1 MYALLKRLG
10 VALPALLVS
19 LLVLSAFAVRPAAA
33 ASGHAPAAVPA
44 ATATITVTP
53 PVSTRGGLVSVSGSG
68 FVTNETVVLA
78 FDGNLTYSVRVQ
90 ATAAGQLPA
99 TNFTVPSV
107 SGPGAHRIVA
117 TGTTSQRSATAVV
130 IVEQAMIVATP
141 TSVSRGGLVSVSGA
155 GFAANERVDL
165 TIDGVTTPITA
176 ITATAAGAL
185 SSTSVMIPYTATVG
199 ERTLTATGLTS
210 HRTATARV
218 VLTSVMATLVATPAT
233 TSRGGTTTLTG
244 ANWAPN
250 EAITVTLSS
259 VTTPITVVHATA
271 QGAFPSTVVTIP
283 YTATRGAQAFTATGE
298 LSKRTATAAITLGAV
313 AATLVATPSTT
324 NRGGTTTLTG
334 GNWAPDEAITVTLSG
349 VTTPITVVHA
359 TAQGAFPSTVV
370 TIPYTAT
377 QGTQTLTATGAV
389 SKRTATA
396 TVTLAA
402 VTATFAV
409 TPAATNRG
417 GLITLS
423 GGSFAAN
430 EAVTVT
436 VDGVITPLATITAT
450 AQGTLSATGVSI
462 PYSIPA
468 GPHTLR
474 ATGAVSKRAATA
486 GITIAALTPSIS
498 VSPSA
503 AAPGATV
510 TVTGQ
515 GFGRQEQVT
524 LALNGAA
531 ISTTAPITTNNGA
544 FSVSFTVPST
554 VLNGQNT
561 ISAVGN
567 ESRVTAVTALTG
579 NLARAPLFYFAGGI
593 NTATEHSVVQ
603 VLNTNNQPADL
614 TLHFYSDNGT
624 ITSKTAT
631 VAAHTQAVIPVSQ
644 YGLPSGTFGL
654 QLNADRQVSA
664 QLTIERDG
672 RDGDTLL
679 GNTGLGTTWYLAE
692 GYTGLTFHENV
703 SIMNPDPSVAA
714 HVQLQLLPFGG
725 HAGRSV
731 TVTVAPHSNSVTDIN
746 ALLPGQSLSIIAT
759 SDRPVVVERTLTF
772 STNGYGMTTRAGSN
786 SPATSW
792 IFAEGTTVNR
802 FQTYLTLLNPNVTPA
817 LVTASFY
824 SRTGTSLGSRTILVT
839 GRSRANLKLNDLFSA
854 SGVASVVTSNQ
865 PIVVERPEYFGSPN
879 GYRIAGSDVFGRNG
893 AGVRW
898 SFPAGDT
905 QGRSEFLLVYN
916 PSATTVPIDVTA
928 YGSDGRT
935 LTQRIAVP
943 PTVRYNIDVGRLF
956 PGLAAQH
963 GIVLTSA
970 SGAGFVAEQTVF
982 APDHSTLRSTQGL
995 GQ

>member
-1 MYALLKRLG
+1 MYALVKRLG

-19 LLVLSAFAVRPAAA
+19 LLVLSAFAARPAVAA
-33 ASGHAPAAVPA
+33 TGANAAPA
-44 ATATITVTP
+44 ATAPAATPTAVAAPTLTVTP
-53 PVSTRGGLVSVSGSG
+53 PTSTRGGLVSVSGS
-68 FVTNETVVLA
+68 
-78 FDGNLTYSVRVQ
+78 
-90 ATAAGQLPA
+90 
-99 TNFTVPSV
+99 
-107 SGPGAHRIVA
+107 
-117 TGTTSQRSATAVV
+117 
-130 IVEQAMIVATP
+130 
-141 TSVSRGGLVSVSGA
+141 

-165 TIDGVTTPITA
+165 TIDGVTAPITT
-176 ITATAAGAL
+176 ITAMAAGAL
-185 SSTSVMIPYTATVG
+185 PATSVMIPYTATVG
-199 ERTLTATGLTS
+199 ERTLTATGVTS
-210 HRTATARV
+210 HRTATAHV
-218 VLTSVMATLVATPAT
+218 VLTQVTATLIATPAT

-244 ANWAPN
+244 ANWAPG
-250 EAITVTLSS
+250 EAITVTLSG
-259 VTTPITVVHATA
+259 VTTPITVVHATT

-283 YTATRGAQAFTATGE
+283 YTATRGTQTLTAMGE
-298 LSKRTATAAITLGAV
+298 ISKRTATTTITLNAV

-359 TAQGAFPSTVV
+359 TAQGAFPSTVI
-370 TIPYTAT
+370 TIPYSAT
-377 QGTQTLTATGAV
+377 HGTQTLTATGAV

-396 TVTLAA
+396 TLTLATVA
-402 VTATFAV
+402 ATFAV

-423 GGSFAAN
+423 GGSFAPN

-462 PYSIPA
+462 PYSLPV

-474 ATGAVSKRAATA
+474 ATGAISKRAATA

-510 TVTGQ
+510 TVTGK

-531 ISTTAPITTNNGA
+531 ISTTTPITTNNSA
-544 FSVSFTVPST
+544 FSVSFTVPGT

-567 ESRVTAVTALTG
+567 ESRVTAVSTLTG
-579 NLARAPLFYFAGGI
+579 NLTRSPLFYFAGGI

-614 TLHFYSDNGT
+614 SLHFYFDNGAT
-624 ITSKTAT
+624 YNKTAT
-631 VAAHTQAVIPVSQ
+631 VAAHAQAVIPVSQ
-644 YGLPSGTFGL
+644 FGLPSGTFGL
-654 QLNADRQVSA
+654 QLNVDRQVSA
-664 QLTIERDG
+664 QLSIQRDG

-679 GNTGLGTTWYLAE
+679 GNSGLGTTWYLAE

-725 HAGRSV
+725 RAGKSV
-731 TVTVAPHSNSVTDIN
+731 TVTVAPHANSVTVIN

-772 STNGYGMTTRAGSN
+772 STNGYGLTTRAGSN
-786 SPATSW
+786 GPATSW
-792 IFAEGTTVNR
+792 LFAEGTTVNR
-802 FQTYLTLLNPNVTPA
+802 FQTFLTVLNPNVTPA

-839 GRSRANLKLNDLFSA
+839 GRSRANLKLNDLFNA

-898 SFPAGDT
+898 SFPGGDT
-905 QGRSEFLLVYN
+905 QGHSEFLLVYN
-916 PSATTVPIDVTA
+916 PSATTVPINVTA
-928 YGSDGRT
+928 YGSNGSI
-935 LTQRIAVP
+935 LTKSIAVP
-943 PTVRYNIDVGRLF
+943 PTVRYNIDVGQLF
-956 PGLAAQH
+956 PGLTAQH

-982 APDHSTLRSTQGL
+982 APDHSTLQSTQGL
-995 GQ
+995 AQ

>member
-1 MYALLKRLG
+1 MFTMLKRLG

-19 LLVLSAFAVRPAAA
+19 LLVLSAFAARPAVAATGANAAATAPAAA
-33 ASGHAPAAVPA
+33 P
-44 ATATITVTP
+44 TLTVTP
-53 PVSTRGGLVSVSGSG
+53 PASTRGGIVSVSGSG
-68 FVTNETVVLA
+68 FAANETVVLA

-90 ATAAGQLPA
+90 ATVAGQVPA
-99 TNFTVPSV
+99 TNFTVPAV
-107 SGPGAHRIVA
+107 SGPGAHKIVA
-117 TGTTSQRSATAVV
+117 TGAASQRSATAAVTVATASATLTATPASTTRGGTTVLGGTGWVANEV
-130 IVEQAMIVATP
+130 ITVTLDGVATP
-141 TSVSRGGLVSVSGA
+141 LAVVHADAQGA
-155 GFAANERVDL
+155 FPG
-165 TIDGVTTPITA
+165 TPVT
-176 ITATAAGAL
+176 
-185 SSTSVMIPYTATVG
+185 IPYTATVG
-199 ERTLTATGLTS
+199 THTLTATGAVS
-210 HRTATARV
+210 GRTATAT
-218 VLTSVMATLVATPAT
+218 LTIGAVSATLVATPAT
-233 TSRGGTTTLTG
+233 TTRGGVTTLSG
-244 ANWAPN
+244 AGWAAD
-250 EAITVTLSS
+250 ETITVTLSDLAS
-259 VTTPITVVHATA
+259 PLAVVHATP
-271 QGAFPSTVVTIP
+271 QGLFPSTAVTIP
-283 YTATRGAQAFTATGE
+283 YTATVGAHM
-298 LSKRTATAAITLGAV
+298 LTAA
-313 AATLVATPSTT
+313 
-324 NRGGTTTLTG
+324 
-334 GNWAPDEAITVTLSG
+334 
-349 VTTPITVVHA
+349 
-359 TAQGAFPSTVV
+359 
-370 TIPYTAT
+370 
-377 QGTQTLTATGAV
+377 GAV

-396 TVTLAA
+396 TLTLATVA
-402 VTATFAV
+402 ATFAV

-423 GGSFAAN
+423 GGSFAPN

-462 PYSIPA
+462 PYSIPV

-474 ATGAVSKRAATA
+474 ATGAISKRSATA
-486 GITIAALTPSIS
+486 GITISALTPSIS

-510 TVTGQ
+510 TVTGK

-531 ISTTAPITTNNGA
+531 LVTAPTAITTTNGA
-544 FSVSFTVPST
+544 FSATFTVPST

-567 ESRVTAVTALTG
+567 ESRVTAVAAFTG
-579 NLARAPLFYFAGGI
+579 NLARSPLFYFAGGI
-593 NTATEHSVVQ
+593 NTATAHSVVQ
-603 VLNTNNQPADL
+603 VLNTNNQPATL
-614 TLHFYSDNGT
+614 SLHFYFDNGAT
-624 ITSKTAT
+624 YNKTAT
-631 VAAHTQAVIPVSQ
+631 VAAHAQAVIPVSQ

-664 QLTIERDG
+664 QLSIQRDG

-725 HAGRSV
+725 RAGKSV

-759 SDRPVVVERTLTF
+759 SDHPVVVERTLTF

-786 SPATSW
+786 GPATSW
-792 IFAEGTTVNR
+792 LFAEGTTVNR
-802 FQTYLTLLNPNVTPA
+802 FQTFLTVLNPNATSA

-839 GRSRANLKLNDLFSA
+839 GRSRANLKLNDLFNA

-905 QGRSEFLLVYN
+905 QGHSDFLLVYN

-928 YGSDGRT
+928 YGSDGRM

-970 SGAGFVAEQTVF
+970 SGTGFVAEQTVF
-982 APDHSTLRSTQGL
+982 APDHSTLQSTQGL
-995 GQ
+995 AQ

>member
-1 MYALLKRLG
+1 MFTMLKRLG

-19 LLVLSAFAVRPAAA
+19 LLVLSAFAARPAVAATGANAAATAPAAA
-33 ASGHAPAAVPA
+33 P
-44 ATATITVTP
+44 TLTVTP
-53 PVSTRGGLVSVSGSG
+53 PASTRGGIVSVSGSG
-68 FVTNETVVLA
+68 FAANETVVLA

-90 ATAAGQLPA
+90 ATVAGQVPA
-99 TNFTVPSV
+99 TNFTVPAV
-107 SGPGAHRIVA
+107 SGPGAHKIVA
-117 TGTTSQRSATAVV
+117 TGAASQRSATAAVTVATASATLTATPASTTRGGTTVLGGTGWVANEV
-130 IVEQAMIVATP
+130 ITVTLDGVATP
-141 TSVSRGGLVSVSGA
+141 LAVVHADAQGA
-155 GFAANERVDL
+155 FPG
-165 TIDGVTTPITA
+165 TPVT
-176 ITATAAGAL
+176 
-185 SSTSVMIPYTATVG
+185 IPYTATVG
-199 ERTLTATGLTS
+199 THTLTATGAVS
-210 HRTATARV
+210 GRTATAT
-218 VLTSVMATLVATPAT
+218 LTIGAVSATLVATPAT
-233 TSRGGTTTLTG
+233 TTRGGVTTLSG
-244 ANWAPN
+244 AGWAAD
-250 EAITVTLSS
+250 ETITVTLSDLAS
-259 VTTPITVVHATA
+259 PLAVVHATP
-271 QGAFPSTVVTIP
+271 QGLFPSTAVTIP
-283 YTATRGAQAFTATGE
+283 YTATVGA
-298 LSKRTATAAITLGAV
+298 
-313 AATLVATPSTT
+313 
-324 NRGGTTTLTG
+324 
-334 GNWAPDEAITVTLSG
+334 
-349 VTTPITVVHA
+349 H
-359 TAQGAFPSTVV
+359 
-370 TIPYTAT
+370 
-377 QGTQTLTATGAV
+377 TLTAAGAV

-396 TVTLAA
+396 TLTLATVA
-402 VTATFAV
+402 ATFAV

-423 GGSFAAN
+423 GGSFAPN

-462 PYSIPA
+462 PYSIPV

-474 ATGAVSKRAATA
+474 ATGAISKRSATA
-486 GITIAALTPSIS
+486 GITISALTPSIS

-510 TVTGQ
+510 TVTGK

-531 ISTTAPITTNNGA
+531 LVTAPTAITTTNGA
-544 FSVSFTVPST
+544 FSATFTVPST

-567 ESRVTAVTALTG
+567 ESRVTAVAAFTG
-579 NLARAPLFYFAGGI
+579 NLARSPLFYFAGGI
-593 NTATEHSVVQ
+593 NTATAHSVVQ
-603 VLNTNNQPADL
+603 VLNTNNQPATL
-614 TLHFYSDNGT
+614 SLHFYFDNGAT
-624 ITSKTAT
+624 YNKTAT
-631 VAAHTQAVIPVSQ
+631 VAAHAQAVIPVSQ

-664 QLTIERDG
+664 QLSIQRDG

-725 HAGRSV
+725 RAGKSV

-759 SDRPVVVERTLTF
+759 SDHPVVVERTLTF

-786 SPATSW
+786 GPATSW
-792 IFAEGTTVNR
+792 LFAEGTTVNR
-802 FQTYLTLLNPNVTPA
+802 FQTFLTVLNPNATSA

-839 GRSRANLKLNDLFSA
+839 GRSRANLKLNDLFNA

-905 QGRSEFLLVYN
+905 QGHSDFLLVYN

-928 YGSDGRT
+928 YGSDGRM

-970 SGAGFVAEQTVF
+970 SGTGFVAEQTVF
-982 APDHSTLRSTQGL
+982 APDHSTLQSTQGL
-995 GQ
+995 AQ

>member
-1 MYALLKRLG
+1 MMFTMLKRLG

-19 LLVLSAFAVRPAAA
+19 LLVLSAFAARPAVAATGANAAATAPAAA
-33 ASGHAPAAVPA
+33 P
-44 ATATITVTP
+44 TLTVTP
-53 PVSTRGGLVSVSGSG
+53 PASTRGGIVSVSGSG
-68 FVTNETVVLA
+68 FAANETVVLA

-90 ATAAGQLPA
+90 ATVAGQVPA
-99 TNFTVPSV
+99 TNFTVPAV
-107 SGPGAHRIVA
+107 SGPGAHKIVA
-117 TGTTSQRSATAVV
+117 TGAASQRSATAAVTVATASATLTATPASTTRGGTTVLGGTGWVANEV
-130 IVEQAMIVATP
+130 ITVTLDGVATP
-141 TSVSRGGLVSVSGA
+141 LAVVHADAQGA
-155 GFAANERVDL
+155 FPG
-165 TIDGVTTPITA
+165 TPVT
-176 ITATAAGAL
+176 
-185 SSTSVMIPYTATVG
+185 IPYTATVG
-199 ERTLTATGLTS
+199 THTLTATGAVS
-210 HRTATARV
+210 GRTATAT
-218 VLTSVMATLVATPAT
+218 LTIGAVSATLVATPAT
-233 TSRGGTTTLTG
+233 TTRGGVTTLSG
-244 ANWAPN
+244 AGWAAD
-250 EAITVTLSS
+250 ETITVTLSDLAS
-259 VTTPITVVHATA
+259 PLAVVHATP
-271 QGAFPSTVVTIP
+271 QGLFPSTAVTIP
-283 YTATRGAQAFTATGE
+283 YTATVGAHM
-298 LSKRTATAAITLGAV
+298 LTAA
-313 AATLVATPSTT
+313 
-324 NRGGTTTLTG
+324 
-334 GNWAPDEAITVTLSG
+334 
-349 VTTPITVVHA
+349 
-359 TAQGAFPSTVV
+359 
-370 TIPYTAT
+370 
-377 QGTQTLTATGAV
+377 GAV

-396 TVTLAA
+396 TLTLATVA
-402 VTATFAV
+402 ATFAV

-423 GGSFAAN
+423 GGSFAPN

-462 PYSIPA
+462 PYSIPV

-474 ATGAVSKRAATA
+474 ATGAISKRSATA
-486 GITIAALTPSIS
+486 GITISALTPSIS

-510 TVTGQ
+510 TVTGK

-531 ISTTAPITTNNGA
+531 LVTAPTAITTTNGA
-544 FSVSFTVPST
+544 FSATFTVPST

-567 ESRVTAVTALTG
+567 ESRVTAVAAFTG
-579 NLARAPLFYFAGGI
+579 NLARSPLFYFAGGI
-593 NTATEHSVVQ
+593 NTATAHSVVQ
-603 VLNTNNQPADL
+603 VLNTNNQPATL
-614 TLHFYSDNGT
+614 SLHFYFDNGAT
-624 ITSKTAT
+624 YNKTAT
-631 VAAHTQAVIPVSQ
+631 VAAHAQAVIPVSQ

-664 QLTIERDG
+664 QLSIQRDG

-725 HAGRSV
+725 RAGKSV

-759 SDRPVVVERTLTF
+759 SDHPVVVERTLTF

-786 SPATSW
+786 GPATSW
-792 IFAEGTTVNR
+792 LFAEGTTVNR
-802 FQTYLTLLNPNVTPA
+802 FQTFLTVLNPNATSA

-839 GRSRANLKLNDLFSA
+839 GRSRANLKLNDLFNA

-905 QGRSEFLLVYN
+905 QGHSDFLLVYN

-928 YGSDGRT
+928 YGSDGRM

-970 SGAGFVAEQTVF
+970 SGTGFVAEQTVF
-982 APDHSTLRSTQGL
+982 APDHSTLQSTQGL
-995 GQ
+995 AQ

>member
-1 MYALLKRLG
+1 MMYTVLKRLG
-10 VALPALLVS
+10 IALPALLVS
-19 LLVLSAFAVRPAAA
+19 LLVLSAFAARPAVAATGASAAPAAA
-33 ASGHAPAAVPA
+33 TPVPA
-44 ATATITVTP
+44 ATLTVTP
-53 PVSTRGGLVSVSGSG
+53 ATSTRGGMVS
-68 FVTNETVVLA
+68 
-78 FDGNLTYSVRVQ
+78 
-90 ATAAGQLPA
+90 
-99 TNFTVPSV
+99 
-107 SGPGAHRIVA
+107 I
-117 TGTTSQRSATAVV
+117 
-130 IVEQAMIVATP
+130 
-141 TSVSRGGLVSVSGA
+141 SGA
-155 GFAANERVDL
+155 GFTANERVDL
-165 TIDGVTTPITA
+165 TIDGVTTPITT

-185 SSTSVMIPYTATVG
+185 PPTSVMIPYTAAVG
-199 ERTLTATGLTS
+199 ERTLTATGGTS

-218 VLTSVMATLVATPAT
+218 VLTQVTATLVATPAT
-233 TSRGGTTTLTG
+233 SSRGGTTTLTG
-244 ANWAPN
+244 ANWAPG
-250 EAITVTLSS
+250 EAITVTLSG
-259 VTTPITVVHATA
+259 VTTPITIVHATT

-283 YTATRGAQAFTATGE
+283 YTATRGTQTLTAMGE
-298 LSKRTATAAITLGAV
+298 ISKRTATTTITLGAV

-334 GNWAPDEAITVTLSG
+334 GNWAPNEAITVTLSG

-359 TAQGAFPSTVV
+359 TAQGAFPSTVI
-370 TIPYTAT
+370 TIPYAAT
-377 QGTQTLTATGAV
+377 RGTQTLTAIGAV

-396 TVTLAA
+396 TLTLAT

-417 GLITLS
+417 GLIQLS
-423 GGSFAAN
+423 GGSFAPN

-462 PYSIPA
+462 PYSIPV

-486 GITIAALTPSIS
+486 SITIAALTPSIS

-510 TVTGQ
+510 TVTGK
-515 GFGRQEQVT
+515 GFGRQERVT

-544 FSVSFTVPST
+544 FSASFTVPST

-579 NLARAPLFYFAGGI
+579 NLARSPLFYFAGGV

-614 TLHFYSDNGT
+614 SLHFYFDNGAT
-624 ITSKTAT
+624 YSKTAT
-631 VAAHTQAVIPVSQ
+631 VAAHAQAVIPVSQ

-654 QLNADRQVSA
+654 QLNVDRQVSA
-664 QLTIERDG
+664 QLSIQRDG

-725 HAGRSV
+725 RAGKSV

-786 SPATSW
+786 GPATSW
-792 IFAEGTTVNR
+792 LFAEGTTVNR
-802 FQTYLTLLNPNVTPA
+802 FQTFLTVLNPNATPA

-916 PSATTVPIDVTA
+916 PSATTVPINVTA
-928 YGSDGRT
+928 YGSNGSI
-935 LTQRIAVP
+935 LTKSIAVP
-943 PTVRYNIDVGRLF
+943 PTVRYNIDVGQLF
-956 PGLAAQH
+956 PGLTAQH

-982 APDHSTLRSTQGL
+982 APDHSTLQSTQGL
-995 GQ
+995 AQ

>member
-1 MYALLKRLG
+1 MMYVVLKRLG

-19 LLVLSAFAVRPAAA
+19 LLVLSTVAARPAVAA
-33 ASGHAPAAVPA
+33 TGATAAPA
-44 ATATITVTP
+44 ATAPATTPTVVATPTLTVTP
-53 PVSTRGGLVSVSGSG
+53 PTSTRGGTVAVSG
-68 FVTNETVVLA
+68 T
-78 FDGNLTYSVRVQ
+78 
-90 ATAAGQLPA
+90 
-99 TNFTVPSV
+99 
-107 SGPGAHRIVA
+107 
-117 TGTTSQRSATAVV
+117 
-130 IVEQAMIVATP
+130 
-141 TSVSRGGLVSVSGA
+141 
-155 GFAANERVDL
+155 GFAANESVAIN
-165 TIDGVTTPITA
+165 IDGVTAPITT
-176 ITATAAGAL
+176 ITALASGAL
-185 SSTSVMIPYTATVG
+185 PTTSLMIPYMAASG
-199 ERTLTATGLTS
+199 ARTLTATGATS

-218 VLTSVMATLVATPAT
+218 VLTQVTATLVATPAT
-233 TSRGGTTTLTG
+233 TARGGTTTLTG
-244 ANWAPN
+244 ANWAPG
-250 EAITVTLSS
+250 EAITVTLSG
-259 VTTPITVVHATA
+259 VTTPITVVHATT
-271 QGAFPSTVVTIP
+271 QGAFPSTIVTIP
-283 YTATRGAQAFTATGE
+283 YAATRGTQTLTAMGE
-298 LSKRTATAAITLGAV
+298 MSKRTATTPITLGAV

-334 GNWAPDEAITVTLSG
+334 GNWAPNEAITVTLSG

-359 TAQGAFPSTVV
+359 TTQGAFPSTVI
-370 TIPYTAT
+370 TIPYAAT
-377 QGTQTLTATGAV
+377 RGTQTLTATGAV

-396 TVTLAA
+396 TITLGA

-409 TPAATNRG
+409 APAATNNG

-423 GGSFAAN
+423 GGSFAPN

-474 ATGAVSKRAATA
+474 ATGTISKRAATA
-486 GITIAALTPSIS
+486 GITIAALTPSIA
-498 VSPSA
+498 VSPAA
-503 AAPGATV
+503 AAPGAAV

-524 LALNGAA
+524 LALNGEALVA
-531 ISTTAPITTNNGA
+531 TPTAITTTNGA
-544 FSVSFTVPST
+544 FSATFTVPST

-561 ISAVGN
+561 LSAVGN
-567 ESRVTAVTALTG
+567 ESRITAVTALTG
-579 NLARAPLFYFAGGI
+579 NLARSPLFYFAGGI

-614 TLHFYSDNGT
+614 SLHFYFDNGAT
-624 ITSKTAT
+624 YSKTAT
-631 VAAHTQAVIPVSQ
+631 VAAHAQAVIPVSQ
-644 YGLPSGTFGL
+644 FGLPSGTFGL
-654 QLNADRQVSA
+654 QLNVDRQVSA
-664 QLTIERDG
+664 QLSIQRDG

-725 HAGRSV
+725 RAGKSV

-786 SPATSW
+786 GPATSW

-802 FQTYLTLLNPNVTPA
+802 FQTFLTVLNPNVTPA

-839 GRSRANLKLNDLFSA
+839 GRSRANLKLNDLFNA

-905 QGRSEFLLVYN
+905 QGHSDFLLVYN
-916 PSATTVPIDVTA
+916 PSATTVPINVTA

-935 LTQRIAVP
+935 LTKSIAVP
-943 PTVRYNIDVGRLF
+943 PTVRYNIDVGQLF
-956 PGLAAQH
+956 PGLTAQH

-982 APDHSTLRSTQGL
+982 APDHSTLQSTQGL
-995 GQ
+995 AQ

>member
-1 MYALLKRLG
+1 MFTMLKRLG

-19 LLVLSAFAVRPAAA
+19 LLVLSAFAARPAVAATGANAAATAPAAA
-33 ASGHAPAAVPA
+33 P
-44 ATATITVTP
+44 TLTVTP
-53 PVSTRGGLVSVSGSG
+53 PASTRGGIVSVSGSG
-68 FVTNETVVLA
+68 FAANETVVLA

-90 ATAAGQLPA
+90 ATVAGQVPA
-99 TNFTVPSV
+99 TNFTVPAV
-107 SGPGAHRIVA
+107 SGPGAHKIVA
-117 TGTTSQRSATAVV
+117 TGAASQRSATAAVTVATASATLTATPASTTRGGTTVLGGTGWVANEV
-130 IVEQAMIVATP
+130 ITVTLDGVATP
-141 TSVSRGGLVSVSGA
+141 LAVVHADAQGA
-155 GFAANERVDL
+155 FPG
-165 TIDGVTTPITA
+165 TPVT
-176 ITATAAGAL
+176 
-185 SSTSVMIPYTATVG
+185 IPYTATVG
-199 ERTLTATGLTS
+199 THTLTATGAVS
-210 HRTATARV
+210 GRTATAT
-218 VLTSVMATLVATPAT
+218 LTIGAVSATLVATPAT
-233 TSRGGTTTLTG
+233 TTRGGVTTLSG
-244 ANWAPN
+244 AGWAAD
-250 EAITVTLSS
+250 ETITVTLSDLAS
-259 VTTPITVVHATA
+259 PLAVVHATP
-271 QGAFPSTVVTIP
+271 QGLFPSTAVTIP
-283 YTATRGAQAFTATGE
+283 YTATVGA
-298 LSKRTATAAITLGAV
+298 
-313 AATLVATPSTT
+313 
-324 NRGGTTTLTG
+324 
-334 GNWAPDEAITVTLSG
+334 
-349 VTTPITVVHA
+349 H
-359 TAQGAFPSTVV
+359 
-370 TIPYTAT
+370 
-377 QGTQTLTATGAV
+377 TLTAAGAV

-396 TVTLAA
+396 TLTLATVA
-402 VTATFAV
+402 ATFAV

-423 GGSFAAN
+423 GGSFAPN

-462 PYSIPA
+462 PYSIPV

-474 ATGAVSKRAATA
+474 ATGAISKRSATA
-486 GITIAALTPSIS
+486 GITISALTPSIS

-510 TVTGQ
+510 TVTGK

-531 ISTTAPITTNNGA
+531 LVTAPTAITTTNGA
-544 FSVSFTVPST
+544 FSATFTVPST

-567 ESRVTAVTALTG
+567 ESRVTAVAAFTG
-579 NLARAPLFYFAGGI
+579 NLARSPLFYFAGGI
-593 NTATEHSVVQ
+593 NTATAHSVVQ
-603 VLNTNNQPADL
+603 VLNTNNQPATL
-614 TLHFYSDNGT
+614 SLHFYFDNGAT
-624 ITSKTAT
+624 YNKTAT
-631 VAAHTQAVIPVSQ
+631 VAAHAQAVIPVSQ

-664 QLTIERDG
+664 QLSIQRDG

-725 HAGRSV
+725 RAGKSV

-759 SDRPVVVERTLTF
+759 SDHSVVVERTLTF

-786 SPATSW
+786 GPATSW
-792 IFAEGTTVNR
+792 LFAEGTTVNR
-802 FQTYLTLLNPNVTPA
+802 FQTFLTVLNPNATSA

-839 GRSRANLKLNDLFSA
+839 GRSRANLKLNDLFNA

-905 QGRSEFLLVYN
+905 QGHSDFLLVYN

-928 YGSDGRT
+928 YGSDGRM

-970 SGAGFVAEQTVF
+970 SGTGFVAEQTVF
-982 APDHSTLRSTQGL
+982 APDHSTLQSTQGL
-995 GQ
+995 AQ

>member
-1 MYALLKRLG
+1 MFTMLKRLG

-19 LLVLSAFAVRPAAA
+19 LLVLSAFAARPAVAATGANAAATAPAAA
-33 ASGHAPAAVPA
+33 P
-44 ATATITVTP
+44 TLTVTP
-53 PVSTRGGLVSVSGSG
+53 PASTRGGIVSVSGSG
-68 FVTNETVVLA
+68 FAANETVVLA

-90 ATAAGQLPA
+90 ATVAGQVPA
-99 TNFTVPSV
+99 TNFTVPAV
-107 SGPGAHRIVA
+107 SGPGAHKIVA
-117 TGTTSQRSATAVV
+117 TGAASQRSATAAVTVATASATLTATPASTTRGGTTVLGGTGWVANEV
-130 IVEQAMIVATP
+130 ITVTLDGVATP
-141 TSVSRGGLVSVSGA
+141 LAVVHADAQGA
-155 GFAANERVDL
+155 FPG
-165 TIDGVTTPITA
+165 TPVT
-176 ITATAAGAL
+176 
-185 SSTSVMIPYTATVG
+185 IPYTATVG
-199 ERTLTATGLTS
+199 THTLTATGAVS
-210 HRTATARV
+210 GRTATAT
-218 VLTSVMATLVATPAT
+218 LTIGAVSATLVATPAT
-233 TSRGGTTTLTG
+233 TTRGGVTTLSG
-244 ANWAPN
+244 AGWAAD
-250 EAITVTLSS
+250 ETITVTLSDLAS
-259 VTTPITVVHATA
+259 PLAVVHATP
-271 QGAFPSTVVTIP
+271 QGLFPSTAVTIP
-283 YTATRGAQAFTATGE
+283 YTATVGA
-298 LSKRTATAAITLGAV
+298 
-313 AATLVATPSTT
+313 
-324 NRGGTTTLTG
+324 
-334 GNWAPDEAITVTLSG
+334 
-349 VTTPITVVHA
+349 H
-359 TAQGAFPSTVV
+359 
-370 TIPYTAT
+370 
-377 QGTQTLTATGAV
+377 TLTAAGAV

-396 TVTLAA
+396 TLTLATVA
-402 VTATFAV
+402 AIFAV

-423 GGSFAAN
+423 GGSFAPN

-462 PYSIPA
+462 PYSIPV

-474 ATGAVSKRAATA
+474 ATGAISKRSATA
-486 GITIAALTPSIS
+486 GITISALTPSIS

-503 AAPGATV
+503 AAPGAAV
-510 TVTGQ
+510 TVTGK

-531 ISTTAPITTNNGA
+531 LVTAPTAITTTNGA
-544 FSVSFTVPST
+544 FSATFTVPST

-567 ESRVTAVTALTG
+567 ESRVTAVAAFTG
-579 NLARAPLFYFAGGI
+579 NLARSPLFYFAGGI
-593 NTATEHSVVQ
+593 NTATAHSVVQ
-603 VLNTNNQPADL
+603 VLNTNNQPATL
-614 TLHFYSDNGT
+614 SLHFYFDNGAT
-624 ITSKTAT
+624 YNKTAT
-631 VAAHTQAVIPVSQ
+631 VAAHAQAVIPVSQ

-664 QLTIERDG
+664 QLSIQRDG

-725 HAGRSV
+725 RAGKSV

-759 SDRPVVVERTLTF
+759 SDHPVVVERTLTF

-786 SPATSW
+786 GPATSW
-792 IFAEGTTVNR
+792 LFAEGTTVNR
-802 FQTYLTLLNPNVTPA
+802 FQTFLTVLNPNATSA

-839 GRSRANLKLNDLFSA
+839 GRSRANLKLNDLFNA

-905 QGRSEFLLVYN
+905 QGHSDFLLVYN

-928 YGSDGRT
+928 YGSDGRM

-970 SGAGFVAEQTVF
+970 SGTGFVAEQTVF
-982 APDHSTLRSTQGL
+982 APDHSTLQSTQGL
-995 GQ
+995 AQ

>member
-1 MYALLKRLG
+1 MMFTMLKRLG

-19 LLVLSAFAVRPAAA
+19 LLVLSAFAARPAVAATGANAAATAPAAA
-33 ASGHAPAAVPA
+33 P
-44 ATATITVTP
+44 TLTVTP
-53 PVSTRGGLVSVSGSG
+53 PASTRGGIVSVSGSG
-68 FVTNETVVLA
+68 FAANETVVLA

-90 ATAAGQLPA
+90 ATVAGQVPA
-99 TNFTVPSV
+99 TNFTVPAV
-107 SGPGAHRIVA
+107 SGPGAHKIVA
-117 TGTTSQRSATAVV
+117 TGAASQRSATAAVTVATASATLTATPASTTRGGTTVLGGTGWVANEV
-130 IVEQAMIVATP
+130 ITVTLDGVATP
-141 TSVSRGGLVSVSGA
+141 LAVVHADAQGA
-155 GFAANERVDL
+155 FPG
-165 TIDGVTTPITA
+165 TPVT
-176 ITATAAGAL
+176 
-185 SSTSVMIPYTATVG
+185 IPYTATVG
-199 ERTLTATGLTS
+199 THTLTATGAVS
-210 HRTATARV
+210 GRTATAT
-218 VLTSVMATLVATPAT
+218 LTIGAVSATLVATPAT
-233 TSRGGTTTLTG
+233 TTRGGVTTLSG
-244 ANWAPN
+244 AGWAAD
-250 EAITVTLSS
+250 ETITVTLSDLAS
-259 VTTPITVVHATA
+259 PLAVVHATP
-271 QGAFPSTVVTIP
+271 QGLFPSTAVTIP
-283 YTATRGAQAFTATGE
+283 YTATVGA
-298 LSKRTATAAITLGAV
+298 
-313 AATLVATPSTT
+313 
-324 NRGGTTTLTG
+324 
-334 GNWAPDEAITVTLSG
+334 
-349 VTTPITVVHA
+349 H
-359 TAQGAFPSTVV
+359 
-370 TIPYTAT
+370 
-377 QGTQTLTATGAV
+377 TLTAAGAV

-396 TVTLAA
+396 TLTLATVA
-402 VTATFAV
+402 ATFAV

-423 GGSFAAN
+423 GGSFAPN

-462 PYSIPA
+462 PYSIPV

-474 ATGAVSKRAATA
+474 ATGAISKRSATA
-486 GITIAALTPSIS
+486 GITISALTPSIS

-510 TVTGQ
+510 TVTGK

-531 ISTTAPITTNNGA
+531 LVTAPTAITTTNGA
-544 FSVSFTVPST
+544 FSATFTVPST

-567 ESRVTAVTALTG
+567 ESRVTAVAAFTG
-579 NLARAPLFYFAGGI
+579 NLARSPLFYFAGGI
-593 NTATEHSVVQ
+593 NTATAHSVVQ
-603 VLNTNNQPADL
+603 VLNTNNQPATL
-614 TLHFYSDNGT
+614 SLHFYFDNGAT
-624 ITSKTAT
+624 YNKTAT
-631 VAAHTQAVIPVSQ
+631 VAAHAQAVIPVSQ

-664 QLTIERDG
+664 QLSIQRDG

-725 HAGRSV
+725 RAGKSV

-759 SDRPVVVERTLTF
+759 SDHSVVVERTLTF

-786 SPATSW
+786 GPATSW
-792 IFAEGTTVNR
+792 LFAEGTTVNR
-802 FQTYLTLLNPNVTPA
+802 FQTFLTVLNPNATSA

-839 GRSRANLKLNDLFSA
+839 GRSRANLKLNDLFNA

-905 QGRSEFLLVYN
+905 QGHSDFLLVYN

-928 YGSDGRT
+928 YGSDGRM

-970 SGAGFVAEQTVF
+970 SGTGFVAEQTVF
-982 APDHSTLRSTQGL
+982 APDHSTLQSTQGL
-995 GQ
+995 AQ